1 MTWPSPLKVS
11 MAFGKFLSCSLA
23 RCAQLSLKKT
33 SFNLRKAFDSEG
45 DGSIVESKFRR
56 ASAYGF
62 PLGTKTE
69 P

>member
-1 MTWPSPLKVS
+1 MT
-11 MAFGKFLSCSLA
+11 FGKFPSCSLA
-23 RCAQLSLKKT
+23 RCVQLSLKKT

-45 DGSIVESKFRR
+45 YGSIVESKFRS

-62 PLGTKTE
+62 PSGIKTE